1 MYNKLVLS
9 GGSKRGILTLGS
21 LEYIYQTHP
30 DFISNIHTFIGTSVG
45 AIICY
50 LLIIGYKPAKI
61 IAYLITN
68 DFFNKFKNIDLVK
81 LTNCNGSYS
90 WNIVGKYIKNINFNI
105 PDSKSYFLIEKNIK
119 NYKINF
125 DIKSKKIK
133 ENIFEI
139 DTNLKL
145 MSEEPVENKIEVSI
159 IFSTLISLKEDI
171 KNKKDLKKIVLV
183 DVPTSIYP
191 EIRSVLVFL
200 FEKSGFKQISLEKTI
215 DFHSLY
221 EKNN

>member
-1 MYNKLVLS
+1 MNY
-9 GGSKRGILTLGS
+9 
-21 LEYIYQTHP
+21 
-30 DFISNIHTFIGTSVG
+30 
-45 AIICY
+45 
-50 LLIIGYKPAKI
+50 
-61 IAYLITN
+61 
-68 DFFNKFKNIDLVK
+68 
-81 LTNCNGSYS
+81 
-90 WNIVGKYIKNINFNI
+90 NIVGKYIKNINFNI
-105 PDSKSYFLIEKNIK
+105 PNSKSYFLIEKNIK

-145 MSEEPVENKIEVSI
+145 MSEEPGENQIEVSI

-200 FEKSGFKQISLEKTI
+200 FEKSGFKDVNLQKEI
-215 DFHSLY
+215 DFEKLY
-221 EKNN
+221 LSKKSQ

>member
-1 MYNKLVLS
+1 MNY
-9 GGSKRGILTLGS
+9 
-21 LEYIYQTHP
+21 
-30 DFISNIHTFIGTSVG
+30 
-45 AIICY
+45 
-50 LLIIGYKPAKI
+50 
-61 IAYLITN
+61 
-68 DFFNKFKNIDLVK
+68 
-81 LTNCNGSYS
+81 
-90 WNIVGKYIKNINFNI
+90 NIVGKYIKNINFNI
-105 PDSKSYFLIEKNIK
+105 PNSKSYFLIEKNIK

-145 MSEEPVENKIEVSI
+145 MSEEPGENQIEVSI

-200 FEKSGFKQISLEKTI
+200 FEKSGFKQISLEKTV
-215 DFHSLY
+215 DFQILY

>member
-1 MYNKLVLS
+1 MNY
-9 GGSKRGILTLGS
+9 
-21 LEYIYQTHP
+21 
-30 DFISNIHTFIGTSVG
+30 
-45 AIICY
+45 
-50 LLIIGYKPAKI
+50 
-61 IAYLITN
+61 
-68 DFFNKFKNIDLVK
+68 
-81 LTNCNGSYS
+81 
-90 WNIVGKYIKNINFNI
+90 NIVGKYIKNINFNI

>member
-1 MYNKLVLS
+1 MNY
-9 GGSKRGILTLGS
+9 
-21 LEYIYQTHP
+21 
-30 DFISNIHTFIGTSVG
+30 
-45 AIICY
+45 
-50 LLIIGYKPAKI
+50 
-61 IAYLITN
+61 
-68 DFFNKFKNIDLVK
+68 
-81 LTNCNGSYS
+81 
-90 WNIVGKYIKNINFNI
+90 NIVGKYIKNINFNI

-145 MSEEPVENKIEVSI
+145 MSEEPGENQIEVSI

-200 FEKSGFKQISLEKTI
+200 FEKSGFKQISLEKTV
-215 DFHSLY
+215 DFQILY

>member
-1 MYNKLVLS
+1 MNY
-9 GGSKRGILTLGS
+9 
-21 LEYIYQTHP
+21 
-30 DFISNIHTFIGTSVG
+30 
-45 AIICY
+45 
-50 LLIIGYKPAKI
+50 
-61 IAYLITN
+61 
-68 DFFNKFKNIDLVK
+68 
-81 LTNCNGSYS
+81 
-90 WNIVGKYIKNINFNI
+90 NIVGKYIKNINFNI
-105 PDSKSYFLIEKNIK
+105 PNSKSYFLIEKNIK

-145 MSEEPVENKIEVSI
+145 MSEEPGENQIEVSI

-200 FEKSGFKQISLEKTI
+200 FEKSLVWFVKPNQTSRA
-215 DFHSLY
+215 DPY
-221 EKNN
+221 R

>member
-1 MYNKLVLS
+1 MNY
-9 GGSKRGILTLGS
+9 
-21 LEYIYQTHP
+21 
-30 DFISNIHTFIGTSVG
+30 
-45 AIICY
+45 
-50 LLIIGYKPAKI
+50 
-61 IAYLITN
+61 
-68 DFFNKFKNIDLVK
+68 
-81 LTNCNGSYS
+81 
-90 WNIVGKYIKNINFNI
+90 NIVGKYIKNINFNI

-145 MSEEPVENKIEVSI
+145 MSEEPGENQIEVSI

-200 FEKSGFKQISLEKTI
+200 FEKSGFKQISLEKPV
-215 DFHSLY
+215 DFQILY

>member
-1 MYNKLVLS
+1 MNY
-9 GGSKRGILTLGS
+9 
-21 LEYIYQTHP
+21 
-30 DFISNIHTFIGTSVG
+30 
-45 AIICY
+45 
-50 LLIIGYKPAKI
+50 
-61 IAYLITN
+61 
-68 DFFNKFKNIDLVK
+68 
-81 LTNCNGSYS
+81 
-90 WNIVGKYIKNINFNI
+90 NIVGKYIKNINFNI

-191 EIRSVLVFL
+191 EIRSVLDFL